1 MPPLSD
7 ALTCG
12 PIISESTSDALVRLF
27 YCIPALEDEEETP
40 SCQNGQKVARKVRFD
55 ESLDV
60 TEPTLLLEEYSSE
73 EIVATWYD
81 EDEVKELRIRIRAM
95 VEKIE
100 NGLPLDAEDCIRGLE
115 MRTRE
120 EQKKRYY
127 EVNAAVYAV
136 LDEQESQDFSG
147 TQDQEEIARIYS
159 MYTKE
164 SQEAARERGVTD
176 ETDSNML
183 LKPETAQ

>member
-12 PIISESTSDALVRLF
+12 PIISESTSDALFRLF
-27 YCIPALEDEEETP
+27 SCIPALEDEEGTP
-40 SCQNGQKVARKVRFD
+40 SKVARKVRFD

-120 EQKKRYY
+120 EQKKRYF

-147 TQDQEEIARIYS
+147 IQDQEEIARIYS

-164 SQEAARERGVTD
+164 SQVAARERGVTD

-183 LKPETAQ
+183 LKAETAQ